1 MAHCAPLCVY
11 FNQRQKFRQ
20 LPANV
25 NEIMP
30 KYFIFSFVDEN
41 IVARARLFDEA
52 APKTVALLW
61 GLAPFEG
68 DAGHAMFSGTSCA
81 LYIDSTIIPP
91 RENAT
96 TLIQTGDLM
105 FTHYDALERHG
116 FPDPLSEIYW
126 AYDRYCRPTMPG
138 SMLTVCPNIFGR
150 FEGDFEAFFQASRD
164 IRRSGV
170 KKIRITTE
178 CD

>member
-1 MAHCAPLCVY
+1 MKVQSTP
-11 FNQRQKFRQ
+11 RFRH
-20 LPANV
+20 LTAYV
-25 NEIMP
+25 NEIMS
-30 KYFIFSFVDEN
+30 KYLIFSFVDAN
-41 IVARARLFDEA
+41 IVARARLFDGA
-52 APKTVALLW
+52 APKTVELLW

-81 LYIDSTIIPP
+81 LYIDPTIIPP

-150 FEGDFEAFFQASRD
+150 FEGDFEAFFRPAE
-164 IRRSGV
+164 IFEEVG
-170 KKIRITTE
+170 
-178 CD
+178 